1 MELHVFL
8 AVLLAAACHAGWNC
22 FLKVKLEPFSA
33 ISLIAIM
40 SAIVVL
46 PVVPFLGVPVREA
59 WPWIAASVAFHLG
72 YFITLTEAYRT
83 GDMGQV
89 YPIARGSAPLMTAV
103 VSTMVVGE
111 AIGVGG
117 RGRGLVLAAGG
128 WLGVLVLT
136 GGVFLLSL
144 RGGRSVHFEK
154 RTVLFAL
161 ATAVTICGYSVVD
174 GIGARAAQNAHVY
187 TVWLFL
193 LDGLMMLVFVLMRR
207 GLPVLRDFASFWKT
221 GLTGGA
227 LSLAAYWIAIWAM
240 TVAPIALVAA
250 LRETSVL
257 FGSLIAVIVLKEP
270 PHRARIVAAL
280 MIVAGL
286 VLIRLG

>member
-8 AVLLAAACHAGWNC
+8 AVLFGAACHAGWNA

-33 ISLIAIM
+33 IALIAIM

-46 PVVPFLGVPVREA
+46 PVLPFVGVPVPEA

-72 YFITLTEAYRT
+72 YFIALTEAYRL

-89 YPIARGSAPLMTAV
+89 YPIARGSAPLMTAL

-111 AIGVGG
+111 AIGL
-117 RGRGLVLAAGG
+117 RG
-128 WLGVLVLT
+128 WLGVIILT
-136 GGVFLLSL
+136 AGVFLLSL
-144 RGGRSVHFEK
+144 RGGRNVHFE
-154 RTVLFAL
+154 RRAVLFAL

-174 GIGARAAQNAHVY
+174 GIGARTAQNAHVY
-187 TVWLFL
+187 TVWLFVF
-193 LDGLMMLVFVLMRR
+193 DGLMMLVLVLWRR
-207 GLPVLRDFASFWKT
+207 GRPVLAEYAGFWKI
-221 GLTGGA
+221 GLIGGT

-257 FGSLIAVIVLKEP
+257 FGSLIAVVVLKEP
-270 PHRARIVAAL
+270 LHRARIIAAL
-280 MIVAGL
+280 MIVGGL
-286 VLIRLG
+286 VLIRLQ

>member
-8 AVLLAAACHAGWNC
+8 AVLFGAACHAGWNA

-33 ISLIAIM
+33 IALIAIM

-46 PVVPFLGVPVREA
+46 PVLPFVGVPVPEA

-72 YFITLTEAYRT
+72 YFIALTEAYRL

-89 YPIARGSAPLMTAV
+89 YPIARGSAPLMTAL

-111 AIGVGG
+111 AIGL
-117 RGRGLVLAAGG
+117 RG
-128 WLGVLVLT
+128 WLGVIILT
-136 GGVFLLSL
+136 AGVFLLSL
-144 RGGRSVHFEK
+144 RGGRNVHFE
-154 RTVLFAL
+154 RRAVLFAL

-174 GIGARAAQNAHVY
+174 GIGARTAQNPHVY

-193 LDGLMMLVFVLMRR
+193 FDGLMMLVLVLWRR
-207 GLPVLRDFASFWKT
+207 GRPVLAEYAGFWKI
-221 GLTGGA
+221 GLIGGT

-257 FGSLIAVIVLKEP
+257 LGSLIAVVVLKEP
-270 PHRARIVAAL
+270 LHRARIIAAL
-280 MIVAGL
+280 MIVGGL
-286 VLIRLG
+286 VLIRLQ